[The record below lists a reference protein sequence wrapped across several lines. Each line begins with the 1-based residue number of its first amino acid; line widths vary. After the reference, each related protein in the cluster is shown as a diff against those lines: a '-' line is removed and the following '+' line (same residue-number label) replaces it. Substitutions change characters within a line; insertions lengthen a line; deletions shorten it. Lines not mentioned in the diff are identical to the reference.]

1 MISAY
6 LGERGVSAELVVRE
20 PRPEGA
26 APLIEARGL
35 AAGYGELAAVRDL
48 DLEVYPGEVVA
59 LLGPNGAGK
68 TTTLLTLAGELPP
81 LGGEVHWLGSSRKAP
96 LHRRVRQGLAF
107 VPEERSVIKRLSTA
121 DNLRLGKHEVA
132 AALEFFPE
140 LADRLRLRAGLL
152 SGGEQQMLT
161 LARALAS
168 KPRVLLADEL
178 SLGLAPKLV
187 TRLLTAVREAADRG
201 VAVLIVEQHA
211 TQALEIA
218 DRVYVLRRGRVEVQ
232 GTAAEVRGRL
242 GEVEAAYLTGPG
254 A

>member
-1 MISAY
+1 
-6 LGERGVSAELVVRE
+6 
-20 PRPEGA
+20 
-26 APLIEARGL
+26 
-35 AAGYGELAAVRDL
+35 
-48 DLEVYPGEVVA
+48 
-59 LLGPNGAGK
+59 
-68 TTTLLTLAGELPP
+68 
-81 LGGEVHWLGSSRKAP
+81 
-96 LHRRVRQGLAF
+96 
-107 VPEERSVIKRLSTA
+107 
-121 DNLRLGKHEVA
+121 
-132 AALEFFPE
+132 
-140 LADRLRLRAGLL
+140 
-152 SGGEQQMLT
+152 MLT

-254 A
+254 V